1 MERLNYYIYKR
12 LLSIGKIINPEDYTF
27 LNTNENLHS
36 PILIG
41 LGGSHAYG
49 TNIATSDM
57 DIRGIALNSKRDIL
71 LGRGFEQIINEAT
84 DTTIYSLRKIVDLL
98 TNCNPNTIE
107 ILGLKPSHYLYVSD
121 VGRKLLL
128 NNDMFLSNKCVK
140 SFMGYANSQ
149 LYRLRQKTTVA
160 MSEEELNVHIY
171 KTLNGMRE
179 ILEKNH
185 SMEGIDVHMKD
196 SKIVLDLNL
205 KDYPAED
212 LSAVLGVFNNTLRE
226 YNKAS
231 QRNEK
236 ALEHGKI
243 AKHSMHLLRLYM
255 MCEDMLLFGEI
266 NTYREKEHDLL
277 MSIRRGEFLGEDGKP
292 NKEFFELVEDYDNR
306 LQKAKEKSVLPEK
319 PDMKRIENFMI
330 EVNEKIINEKLGN
343 Y

>member
-12 LLSIGKIINPEDYTF
+12 LLSIGKKINPEDYTF

-41 LGGSHAYG
+41 LGGSHSYG

-71 LGRGFEQIINEAT
+71 LGQGFEQVVNEAT
-84 DTTIYSLRKIVDLL
+84 DTTIYSLKKIVSLL

-107 ILGLKPSHYLYVSD
+107 MLGLKPSHYLYVSD
-121 VGRKLLL
+121 IGRKLLL
-128 NNDMFLSNKCVK
+128 NKDMFLSNRCIK

-160 MSEEELNVHIY
+160 MSEEELNTHIC

-179 ILEKNH
+179 MLEKNH

-205 KDYPAED
+205 KDYSVED
-212 LSAVLGVFNNTLRE
+212 LNAVLGVFNNTLRE
-226 YNKAS
+226 YNKVS
-231 QRNEK
+231 QRNKK
-236 ALEHGKI
+236 AIEHGKI

-292 NKEFFELVEDYDNR
+292 NKEFFELVEEYDDR
-306 LQKAKEKSVLPEK
+306 LQRAKEKSVLPEK
-319 PDMKRIENFMI
+319 PNMKRIEEFMI
-330 EVNEKIINEKLGN
+330 DINEKIVNEELGD